1 MLARNFKVQ
10 SSWHRRSF
18 RVAAAALLNT
28 SLIGIATAQLV
39 APTVD
44 TVDENGIEL
53 LNLRSLPQAG
63 REDISIGSGAFPER
77 LYVKR
82 ALLSKIGMF
91 GTGSGSNLDVAITGD
106 LTPLQGSITNLDLIT
121 GGIKRNFTSDGV
133 NTAQGIKFLPTDRS
147 GGHIFKTV
155 EGSSTVYTY
164 HSPAGDVLRFVVS
177 SAAVCGRRAFTDG
190 NQWITCTK
198 VSNWT
203 TPKGVQAVFTYNT
216 RSDVFGYY
224 GETDIASVTNSLG
237 LSLNFQYT
245 RYKDNGKKTNPA
257 YAVNSITSS
266 SDQLGTCNTQSTCSR
281 TASYQYSVVQIT
293 LVDILAQT
301 NLYQTQY
308 TDTLGN
314 ITRYVDGK
322 LYYPANPTLPAR
334 TTTLINPSN
343 LVNYSIH
350 LDKGNGHLW
359 IYNRTLNNSDRH
371 VTVTRTDPFNKVRT
385 YEFDE
390 TGHLIRFENELHQ
403 TTRWRYDSGRVWE
416 VVAPNGTATWTGY
429 DERGNVTLVRKRA
442 TPEGS
447 AEEIMTTAKYPATCD
462 NPKTCNK
469 PLWISEPLPITT
481 PDAERQRY
489 TTYFTYDE
497 THGGVLTVTR
507 PPAADGGI
515 SPKTTY
521 SYGVVS
527 DAYVLTGTSSCRTT
541 ASCAGTDDETRLVL
555 GYGANGLLP
564 TSSTVQ
570 SGDGTIQLSES
581 ATYDAFSNLVA
592 KDGPLPGGADTTY
605 MKYDRKGQLVGEIL
619 PDPDDTG
626 PRARVARRTTYDPNG
641 NAKKTEIGTVAGIAD
656 TDLAALD
663 VKQVVDADYDV
674 NDRKIAEVVRA
685 PEVIAGA
692 TQYRATAT
700 TQYSYDIAGRL
711 DCTAVRMNR
720 ALWGSPP
727 SACTA
732 QDAGTEGP
740 DRIIKTGY
748 DDAGRQNEVTSA
760 YGTPLPI
767 KEMRATYTST
777 GKIETV
783 TDANDNVTR
792 QSYDGFDRLKTT
804 TYPDSTYAQ
813 LEYDSRGN
821 VTSRVLRD
829 GLSIGYVYDNL
840 NRLAKK
846 DLPGNDPDITYSYDL
861 PGRPTTISSSAQT
874 LSFGYDALG
883 RLRTQTGPG
892 GTLTSDYIADRRT
905 QLTWP
910 DGYYVNYDY
919 RATGEMTTI
928 REKGATSGLGVI
940 ASFGYDDLGRR
951 TSLTRG
957 NGVVT
962 SYHYDDVDVSQL
974 SSQAVDIPG
983 TAHDLTE
990 EFTYN
995 PIGQIATA
1003 SRSTSIYSWA
1013 AGTGGVARAYVPN
1026 ALNQYSSAGP
1036 VTYDY
1041 DDRGNLISSTSPNV
1055 SDTFTYDSENHL
1067 IGANGGFTLQYDVLG
1082 RLSRYQFPSGDQSY
1096 RYDGDQMV
1104 QAAIS
1109 GDPSRTRHVVFGPN
1123 TDEPLYAATGGSSP
1137 SLRQWMIAN
1146 AQGSIIALTDESGA
1160 ATATTAYDEYGNP
1173 NNMPVAHFGYT
1184 GQFWL
1189 GELGLGYY
1197 KARIYSPP
1205 LGRFLQADPIGYADG
1220 LNLYQYAGNDPVNS
1234 SDPSG
1239 LSQCYTINYCYE
1251 LPPVHYGGS
1260 GGNGSGPSLPGGNW
1274 GPGSWFE
1281 NALRLDY
1288 GGRDALNANFRQLR
1302 QDWTPSLPQQ
1312 IDGCWYG
1319 PTNTS
1324 LGALGNVASGTQYG
1338 SGART
1343 IGNNLKI
1350 YSSWG
1355 GNQHV
1360 KTRKIA
1366 GLADLGGRTL
1376 AAGAFVVDAYAYS
1389 QGNISGGKF
1398 ALNTAVSA
1406 IGVWGGPIGAGV
1418 ALGYFAIDYL
1428 YPDAIQNGLNYLGGD
1443 TPKPTCG
1450 S

>member
-1 MLARNFKVQ
+1 
-10 SSWHRRSF
+10 
-18 RVAAAALLNT
+18 
-28 SLIGIATAQLV
+28 
-39 APTVD
+39 
-44 TVDENGIEL
+44 
-53 LNLRSLPQAG
+53 
-63 REDISIGSGAFPER
+63 
-77 LYVKR
+77 
-82 ALLSKIGMF
+82 
-91 GTGSGSNLDVAITGD
+91 
-106 LTPLQGSITNLDLIT
+106 
-121 GGIKRNFTSDGV
+121 
-133 NTAQGIKFLPTDRS
+133 
-147 GGHIFKTV
+147 
-155 EGSSTVYTY
+155 
-164 HSPAGDVLRFVVS
+164 
-177 SAAVCGRRAFTDG
+177 
-190 NQWITCTK
+190 
-198 VSNWT
+198 
-203 TPKGVQAVFTYNT
+203 
-216 RSDVFGYY
+216 
-224 GETDIASVTNSLG
+224 
-237 LSLNFQYT
+237 
-245 RYKDNGKKTNPA
+245 
-257 YAVNSITSS
+257 
-266 SDQLGTCNTQSTCSR
+266 
-281 TASYQYSVVQIT
+281 
-293 LVDILAQT
+293 
-301 NLYQTQY
+301 
-308 TDTLGN
+308 
-314 ITRYVDGK
+314 
-322 LYYPANPTLPAR
+322 
-334 TTTLINPSN
+334 
-343 LVNYSIH
+343 
-350 LDKGNGHLW
+350 
-359 IYNRTLNNSDRH
+359 

-497 THGGVLTVTR
+497 AHGGVLTVTR

-663 VKQVVDADYDV
+663 VKQVVDVDYDV
-674 NDRKIAEVVRA
+674 NDRKIADVVRA

-740 DRIIKTGY
+740 DRITKTGY

-760 YGTPLPI
+760 YGLTGVSPV
-767 KEMRATYTST
+767 KERRATYTGT
-777 GKIETV
+777 GQIETV

-792 QSYDGFDRLKTT
+792 NDYDGFDRLYKT
-804 TYPDSTYAQ
+804 TYPDGTYTQ

-821 VTSRVLRD
+821 VTSRRLRD
-829 GLSIGYVYDNL
+829 GLSIGYVYDKL
-840 NRLAKK
+840 NRLEKK
-846 DLPGNDPDITYSYDL
+846 DLPGTEPDVSYSYDL

-919 RATGEMTTI
+919 RVTGEMTTI

-1003 SRSTSIYSWA
+1003 RRSTSIYSWA

-1041 DDRGNLISSTSPNV
+1041 DDRGNLTSSTSPNV

-1281 NALRLDY
+1281 NALRLDF
-1288 GGRDALNANFRQLR
+1288 GGPDALAAHFKQLR
-1302 QDWTPSLPQQ
+1302 ANVVEAFFPQAPNPA
-1312 IDGCWYG
+1312 C
-1319 PTNTS
+1319 TS
-1324 LGALGNVASGTQYG
+1324 GRFTVGGQFSATGFLASFGVSGNVEVGIAKPTAPSNSWNPFAGTQLYARAQGLGLAGLGFFAGAGPSRVGGYNSTPLTNGLQTTIVAQGGIALPEGGEASISLDG
-1338 SGART
+1338 SGA
-1343 IGNNLKI
+1343 
-1350 YSSWG
+1350 SVSG
-1355 GNQHV
+1355 GA
-1360 KTRKIA
+1360 R
-1366 GLADLGGRTL
+1366 
-1376 AAGAFVVDAYAYS
+1376 AGAGAYLA
-1389 QGNISGGKF
+1389 G
-1398 ALNTAVSA
+1398 
-1406 IGVWGGPIGAGV
+1406 GAGKTLT
-1418 ALGYFAIDYL
+1418 A
-1428 YPDAIQNGLNYLGGD
+1428 
-1443 TPKPTCG
+1443 TTG
-1450 S
+1450 SFGCPS